1 MTSTT
6 SSQLESLQDFV
17 NTWHVPN
24 ETRVPV
30 DEIARALVGEPES
43 ISRLP
48 KFLTPDNISKTVLRL
63 RNDLRKAIEE
73 PDRIADFLNPWL
85 QKTSISIAIE
95 ALDGGLKLGVVC
107 RSHHGPIEF
116 ILSLVIETVSSGELR
131 RLKCCPDCHWCFVD
145 TSKNQSKRWCGMDK
159 GGPQGR
165 ACGTIAKVS
174 RFREKQKQLTR
185 GVANGQ

>member
-6 SSQLESLQDFV
+6 SSQLKRLQDFV

-48 KFLTPDNISKTVLRL
+48 KFLTPENISKTVLRL

-73 PDRIADFLNPWL
+73 PDRIVDSLNPWL
-85 QKTSISIAIE
+85 QKTHIRIAIE
-95 ALDGGLKLGVVC
+95 SLDGALKLGVVG
-107 RSHHGPIEF
+107 RSHGPVEF
-116 ILSLVIETVSSGELR
+116 ILSLVIDTVSSGELR
-131 RLKCCPDCHWCFVD
+131 RLKCCPDCHWCFID
-145 TSKNQSKRWCGMDK
+145 TSPSQLHLALQA
-159 GGPQGR
+159 PFGR
-165 ACGTIAKVS
+165 RDG
-174 RFREKQKQLTR
+174 
-185 GVANGQ
+185 